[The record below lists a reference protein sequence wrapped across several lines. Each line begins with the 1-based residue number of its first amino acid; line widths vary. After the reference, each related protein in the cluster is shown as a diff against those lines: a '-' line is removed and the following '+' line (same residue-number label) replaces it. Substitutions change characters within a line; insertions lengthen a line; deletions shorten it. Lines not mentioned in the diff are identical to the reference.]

1 MYLGKQKQNKQLYA
15 VKAFS
20 KEFILAQP
28 KGLESIK
35 NEIDILMHLD
45 HKNVI
50 KLSEVHE
57 SKNSLYVVCEYL
69 EGGSLNDFLRRST
82 DYISVPV
89 ILKIVK

>member
-1 MYLGKQKQNKQLYA
+1 M
-15 VKAFS
+15 S
-20 KEFILAQP
+20 
-28 KGLESIK
+28 
-35 NEIDILMHLD
+35 LD

-89 ILKIVK
+89 ILKIIK